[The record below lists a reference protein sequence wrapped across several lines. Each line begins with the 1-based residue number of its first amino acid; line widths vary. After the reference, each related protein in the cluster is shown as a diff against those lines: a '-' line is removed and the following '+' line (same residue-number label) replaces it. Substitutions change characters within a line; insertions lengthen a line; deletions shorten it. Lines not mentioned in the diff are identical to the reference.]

1 MKRIL
6 SRPLCLIQ
14 ENALNEQKGKK
25 MEIRIRKEKIN
36 DYSDVYTI
44 NKLAFGEEEEAKLV
58 EMLRHS
64 SAFVPELSLVAIIDN
79 NIVGHILFTKIKI
92 VDNDQNEYES
102 LALAPMAVK
111 LEYQKK
117 GIGGQLIKKGLDK
130 ARKLNF
136 KSVIVLGHENYY
148 PKFGFEPTKKWGI
161 TAPNDIPTNVFMG
174 LELVVDGLKN
184 VSGTVQYPKEF
195 DEV

>member
-1 MKRIL
+1 
-6 SRPLCLIQ
+6 
-14 ENALNEQKGKK
+14 
-25 MEIRIRKEKIN
+25 MEITIRKEKTN

-58 EMLRHS
+58 QMLRHS

-161 TAPNDIPTNVFMG
+161 TAPYDIPTNVFMG

-195 DEV
+195 YEV